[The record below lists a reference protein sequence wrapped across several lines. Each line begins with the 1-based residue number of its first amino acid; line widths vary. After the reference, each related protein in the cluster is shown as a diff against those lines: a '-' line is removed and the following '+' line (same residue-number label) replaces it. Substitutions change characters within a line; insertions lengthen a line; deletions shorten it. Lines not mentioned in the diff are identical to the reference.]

1 MAHHVAAAAAKRNV
15 DIIPQPASQA
25 HVPALPQ
32 LGKAG
37 SLERA
42 VKVFQQVIPQ
52 NAGSTDGDI
61 AAAGKIQVEPQ
72 AEQQGGGHQVGAVHF
87 SGGIV
92 HHLDVQVHIVRQDH
106 LFGVAPQHAE
116 RAARAAVV
124 AEAAAFLNLRAHLGV
139 ALNGAGDERGEEA
152 DEQRIVQR
160 VCFDLAASFIHI
172 DGVAHRRKGEV
183 A

>member
-1 MAHHVAAAAAKRNV
+1 MPAAPEIVEAAGLKGGVEVLDQVIAQDARRAQHDVAAARKVHIQLHSKQHGGGKQVRAAHLRHITVDEGNV
-15 DIIPQPASQA
+15 LA
-25 HVPALPQ
+25 
-32 LGKAG
+32 
-37 SLERA
+37 
-42 VKVFQQVIPQ
+42 QVI
-52 NAGSTDGDI
+52 GD
-61 AAAGKIQVEPQ
+61 
-72 AEQQGGGHQVGAVHF
+72 
-87 SGGIV
+87 
-92 HHLDVQVHIVRQDH
+92 DH